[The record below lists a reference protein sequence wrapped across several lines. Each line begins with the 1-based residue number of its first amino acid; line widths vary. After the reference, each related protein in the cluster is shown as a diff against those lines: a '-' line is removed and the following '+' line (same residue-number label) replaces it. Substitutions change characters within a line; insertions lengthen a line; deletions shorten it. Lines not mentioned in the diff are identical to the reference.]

1 MKLVPIANAASIL
14 SLVAA
19 GVGLAGVAAAQ
30 PPGVQPDGPGC
41 YGRVLLP
48 GHEDIVSQRV
58 LQSPAREERHV
69 IAAVVERTVR
79 HILVHPAQIER
90 KTVPAL
96 YRTEVHTYQVP
107 GARRWVQTQAQY
119 TTVTERVLVSPG
131 RWIWE
136 RHYGPMASAPAQP
149 GQTLVEPTGEIM
161 CKVWCPAKY
170 ADVQRQVLAAPGRRF
185 AVQTSITRKTVRR
198 VLVHPAEVLERT
210 VPALYRDETVSRIVR
225 RERVEVRRI
234 GPVYGAVQSRRLVP
248 GGEGWAR
255 VVCGGPLSMWAM
267 QRMQASLAQRGYDPG
282 PVDGQGRP
290 QTYEAL
296 RRFQMDNHMAAGQI
310 TVESARALG
319 VIQ

>member
-1 MKLVPIANAASIL
+1 MKLVLTASVASIV
-14 SLVAA
+14 SLFAA
-19 GVGLAGVAAAQ
+19 GVAVAQ

-48 GHEDIVSQRV
+48 GHDEIVSQRV

-79 HILVHPAQIER
+79 RILVRPAQVER
-90 KTVPAL
+90 KVVPAE

-131 RWIWE
+131 RWVWE
-136 RHYGPMASAPAQP
+136 RHYGPMSSAPAQP
-149 GQTLVEPTGEIM
+149 GQTIVEPTGEIM
-161 CKVWCPAKY
+161 CKVWCPARY
-170 ADVQRQVLAAPGRRF
+170 EDVQRQVLAAPGRRY
-185 AVQTSITRKTVRR
+185 AVQTTITRKSVRR
-198 VLVHPAEVLERT
+198 VLVHAAEVLERT
-210 VPALYRDETVSRIVR
+210 VPAVYRDEITSHVVR
-225 RERVEVRRI
+225 AARVEVRRI
-234 GPVYGAVQSRRLVP
+234 DPVYGMVQSRRIVP
-248 GGEGWAR
+248 GGEGWSP
-255 VVCGGPLSMWAM
+255 VVCGGPLSVAAM

-282 PVDGQGRP
+282 PADGQGRP
-290 QTYEAL
+290 QTYDAL

-319 VIQ
+319 VIR